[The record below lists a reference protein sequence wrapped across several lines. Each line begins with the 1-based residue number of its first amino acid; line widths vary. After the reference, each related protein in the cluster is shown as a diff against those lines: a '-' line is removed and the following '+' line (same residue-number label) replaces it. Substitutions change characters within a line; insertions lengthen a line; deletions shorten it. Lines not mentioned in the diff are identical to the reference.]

1 MKSKKV
7 KLLIIGLIG
16 ICITVGIVFGV
27 KSYKKFNENK
37 NNTSQ
42 MIDEN
47 SNSFNEKDQEKY
59 NEYHL
64 DEALEGFDK
73 NNQVYAE
80 DIIIEPG
87 FKTSIGTGTSDEEI
101 RYNNKLLSKSKFSLK
116 ERIKAKNIAENFVQA
131 ISSFDIE
138 KPKETVDL
146 AVKYVA
152 DPLKEEV
159 RMLYAY
165 LGKNQTVKR
174 CVIDEVESYEVEN
187 KYDND
192 YIIFNVRVGWSVID
206 QYDQVSNSSHE
217 SYEVTLLKIEDEYKV
232 VQYHID

>member
-1 MKSKKV
+1 
-7 KLLIIGLIG
+7 
-16 ICITVGIVFGV
+16 
-27 KSYKKFNENK
+27 
-37 NNTSQ
+37 

-59 NEYHL
+59 NEYYL

-80 DIIIEPG
+80 DIVIEPG

-174 CVIDEVESYEVEN
+174 CVIDEVESYEVE
-187 KYDND
+187 KCY
-192 YIIFNVRVGWSVID
+192 R
-206 QYDQVSNSSHE
+206 
-217 SYEVTLLKIEDEYKV
+217 
-232 VQYHID
+232 